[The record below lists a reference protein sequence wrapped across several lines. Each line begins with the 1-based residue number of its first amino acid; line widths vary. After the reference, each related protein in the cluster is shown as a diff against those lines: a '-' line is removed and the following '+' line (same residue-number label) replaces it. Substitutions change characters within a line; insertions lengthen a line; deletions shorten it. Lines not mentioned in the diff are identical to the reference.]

1 MGPVRRDA
9 TMAVGLLFALA
20 GCSPRTATPAPEPK
34 IKVVDVALGRAV
46 GLDKRVTAA
55 SGTFAPTDAV
65 YASVVIEGNAKRATL
80 AARWTHQGAVL
91 EQTSQDIAPRGT
103 TVSEFHVF
111 NPSGWAPGEYR
122 VEILIEGRVVA
133 DRPFR
138 VMTEKP

>member
-1 MGPVRRDA
+1 
-9 TMAVGLLFALA
+9 MAAGLLFALA
-20 GCSPRTATPAPEPK
+20 GCSPRTTTPVPEPK

-46 GLDKRVTAA
+46 GQDKRVAAA
-55 SGTFAPTDAV
+55 SGTFSPTDVV
-65 YASVVIEGNAKRATL
+65 YASVVTEGNAKRASL
-80 AARWTHQGAVL
+80 AARWTYQGSVL
-91 EQTSQDIAPRGT
+91 EQTSQDIVPRGT

-138 VMTEKP
+138 VTTEKP